1 MSPVICIL
9 IAWNLLM
16 LLLAYS
22 YAEKFDE
29 LEREIERLRRLI

>member
-1 MSPVICIL
+1 MSSAIWML
-9 IAWNLLM
+9 IALNVLV

>member
-1 MSPVICIL
+1 MSSAIWML
-9 IAWNLLM
+9 IALNLLV